1 MGNRGKWHILLN
13 NINTLFLKGG
23 RLYMGLETETLA
35 IFLLAF
41 VVVIIFSI
49 VTIVSMMIKYKS
61 KSYIWFLVQ
70 VVMLAAAFFIFLG
83 LIIIDSNTP
92 RRNAIDLGIMGL
104 LWTGSMLCMLIGVS
118 HVSRQKDNQT
128 EREKEEYNP
137 GFLKGLGMLVFYTL
151 ICSLVP
157 QIVLL
162 IISKLTGFSQYDP
175 LAGAFGNIAGLV
187 LLILWLKRKYVI
199 NFKHMVSIKSISI
212 IFFIPMTL
220 SIIGFQILLSE
231 VGIFTTRVIPI
242 NGFWEEIFN
251 SAFGSGFSTWKGILA
266 VAIIAPI
273 VEETIFRGMILK
285 GFLKHYSVTK
295 SVILSA
301 LLFGL
306 IHMNPWQ
313 FVTAFA
319 AGIVLGWWYV
329 KTDSIIATIFGHALN
344 NGMIYIISFIGISI
358 PGFNTALGSL
368 SHQPL
373 WFDFLGVTL
382 FACGTIWLIKLF
394 NKRQPEVKEITI
406 NA

>member
-1 MGNRGKWHILLN
+1 
-13 NINTLFLKGG
+13 
-23 RLYMGLETETLA
+23 MGLEIETLA

-49 VTIVSMMIKYKS
+49 VTIVSMMVKYKS

-70 VVMLAAAFFIFLG
+70 VVMLIATFFIFSS
-83 LIIIDSNTP
+83 LIIINSNTP
-92 RRNAIDLGIMGL
+92 RRNALVLGIMGI
-104 LWTGSMLCMLIGVS
+104 LWAGSMLCMLIGVS
-118 HVSRQKDNQT
+118 HVSRQKANQT

-151 ICSLVP
+151 VCSLVP
-157 QIVLL
+157 QIMLL

-175 LAGAFGNIAGLV
+175 LAGAFSNIAGLV
-187 LLILWLKRKYVI
+187 LLVLWLKRKYVI
-199 NFKHMVSIKSISI
+199 NFTHMVSAKNISI

-220 SIIGFQILLSE
+220 TIIGFQILLSE
-231 VGIFTTRVIPI
+231 VGIFTTRIIPI
-242 NGFWEEIFN
+242 NGFWEKIFN
-251 SAFGSGFSTWKGILA
+251 SAFGSEFSTWKGLLS

-273 VEETIFRGMILK
+273 VEEITFRGIILK
-285 GFLKHYSVTK
+285 GFLKHYSVIK

-319 AGIVLGWWYV
+319 AGIVLGWWYI
-329 KTDSIIATIFGHALN
+329 KTDSILPTIFGHALN
-344 NGMIYIISFIGISI
+344 NGIIYIISFIGISI
-358 PGFNTALGSL
+358 PGFNTALGSS

-382 FACGTIWLIKLF
+382 FTCGTIWLIKLF
-394 NKRQPEVKEITI
+394 NKRQSEVKKITI